1 MRPAGKGG
9 EKEEVEEEA
18 ASPLQGRESR
28 DVANKPLNMNED
40 RSYTTHPKSF
50 VPTCRIV
57 RAKIQVPPTRSGS

>member
-28 DVANKPLNMNED
+28 DVANKPLNMKKLT
-40 RSYTTHPKSF
+40 YTQPNRCGYIYGSKG
-50 VPTCRIV
+50 RMQ
-57 RAKIQVPPTRSGS
+57 AK